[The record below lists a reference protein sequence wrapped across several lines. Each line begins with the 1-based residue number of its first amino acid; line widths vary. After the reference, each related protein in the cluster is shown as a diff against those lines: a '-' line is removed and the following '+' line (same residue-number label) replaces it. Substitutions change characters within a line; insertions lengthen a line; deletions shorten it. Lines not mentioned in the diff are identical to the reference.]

1 MCALNEVKGMKLK
14 MKKRSKRYDL
24 VIYISLILAFICVII
39 SIIDNSNAGEI
50 DFKEVPKDEIDSPSI
65 PTDSVLENQDI
76 EEPLELKNA
85 DKNSIVKKYL
95 DEIADRVIKDE
106 VITYNMIRT
115 WNTYEVLDTIYER
128 QIIDYYYAYK
138 VNIKITGNNIDIPTS
153 KNELLSKEDYTVI
166 TLTFNILKS
175 GKQKGY
181 IVKAIEIP
189 NNA

>member
-1 MCALNEVKGMKLK
+1 

-24 VIYISLILAFICVII
+24 IIYISLILAFICVII
-39 SIIDNSNAGEI
+39 SMIDNSHAGEI
-50 DFKEVPKDEIDSPSI
+50 EFKEVLKEDIDSPSI
-65 PTDSVLENQDI
+65 PTDNTLENQDA
-76 EEPLELKNA
+76 EEPLELKNT

-106 VITYNMIRT
+106 IITYNMIRT
-115 WNTYEVLDTIYER
+115 WNTYEVLDIIYER

-138 VNIKITGNNIDIPTS
+138 VNIKITGNNIDVPTS
-153 KNELLSKEDYTVI
+153 KNEILSTEDYTVV

-189 NNA
+189 NYA

>member
-1 MCALNEVKGMKLK
+1 

-24 VIYISLILAFICVII
+24 IIYISLILAFICVII
-39 SIIDNSNAGEI
+39 SMIDNSNAGEI
-50 DFKEVPKDEIDSPSI
+50 EFKEVQKEDIDSPSI
-65 PTDSVLENQDI
+65 PTDNTLENQDA
-76 EEPLELKNA
+76 EEPLELKNT

-106 VITYNMIRT
+106 IITYNMIRT
-115 WNTYEVLDTIYER
+115 WNTYEVLDIIYER

-138 VNIKITGNNIDIPTS
+138 VNIKITGNNIDVPTS
-153 KNELLSKEDYTVI
+153 KNEILSTEDYTVV

-181 IVKAIEIP
+181 VVKAIEIP
-189 NNA
+189 NYT